1 MYSPSKRIKYCLMKR
16 IILLSLFVIK
26 SLLSNAQSIA
36 DYKIHYD
43 FISISDTIKNE
54 FLQTQEFILY
64 RVEHE
69 SRFMPSAQYYNDS
82 IGADFEKAYPQPEFK
97 SQKEFQNYVDLLH
110 EKVKR
115 KPVRLNYKISKN
127 FETGNFI
134 SLFQYSLP
142 TQYIEEPMNFD
153 WDITN
158 EVDTILGLPCMK
170 ATTKYGGRNYDA
182 WFTLAVPIN
191 DGPYVFQGLPG
202 LILKITDDKEWYT
215 FIVNNIVTEKT
226 NRYWRPDFMNKF
238 AQKIDR
244 KTFVDKMIRQK
255 ENPPPIPGV
264 LNFTEE
270 DRLRLKERYAKRF
283 DLLIEQY

>member
-1 MYSPSKRIKYCLMKR
+1 MKR
-16 IILLSLFVIK
+16 ILLLWLFLTK
-26 SLLSNAQSIA
+26 SFFFTAQGLA
-36 DYKIHYD
+36 DYTIHYD
-43 FISISDTIKNE
+43 FSSISDTVENK

-64 RVEHE
+64 RVGQE

-82 IGADFEKAYPQPEFK
+82 IGADFEKAYPQPDFK
-97 SQKEFQNYVDLLH
+97 SQEEFQNYVDLMH

-115 KPVRLNYKISKN
+115 KSTRLNYKISKN

-142 TQYIEEPMNFD
+142 TQYLEEPMDFT
-153 WDITN
+153 WEMTN

-170 ATTKYGGRNYDA
+170 AVTKYGGRNYDA

-202 LILKITDDKEWYT
+202 LIVKVSDDKNWYT
-215 FIVNNIVTEKT
+215 FMIKDIITEPT
-226 NRYWRPDFMNKF
+226 SRHWRPEFMNKF

-244 KTFVDKMIRQK
+244 KTFVDKMVWQK
-255 ENPPPIPGV
+255 ENPPAIPGV

-270 DRLRLKERYAKRF
+270 DRLKLKARYAKRF